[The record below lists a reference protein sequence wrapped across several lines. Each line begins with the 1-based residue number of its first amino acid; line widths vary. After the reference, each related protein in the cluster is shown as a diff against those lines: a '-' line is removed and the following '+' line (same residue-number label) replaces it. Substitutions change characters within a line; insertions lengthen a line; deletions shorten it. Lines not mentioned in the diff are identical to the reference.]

1 MARFLQPPAA
11 KPVTDS
17 QKQIDKR
24 YKGLRLQ
31 VFLGVY
37 LGYAAYY
44 LVRKNFTLA
53 MPFIKENYGFSE
65 SQLGLALAF
74 NGIGYGISKFLMG
87 GVSDRSDARKFLPLG
102 LILAS
107 VATIIAGTA
116 LGTANIFM
124 MALLQFLI
132 GWFGGMGWPPCGRV
146 MTHWFSRGE
155 RGTKMS
161 IWNTAHNVGGGMV
174 GTIAAFG
181 TTMGISLGLG
191 SLAWRFGSF
200 YLPAAIAILVALI
213 AYLLIRDTPQ
223 SCGLPAIEQHR
234 NDYAPDYS
242 EHQETVLSTK
252 DIFFKYVL
260 RNKWLWYIAMA
271 NAFVY
276 CVRYGVLD
284 WAPTYLKDVKG
295 YDFKASGVAYSFYE
309 WAAIPGTLFCGWL
322 SDKVFKGRRSM
333 TTIIFMAMVALA
345 VFIYWRN
352 PAGNP
357 LIDNIALIAIGFFI
371 YGPVMLIG
379 VQALDLSPKNAA
391 GASAGLTGFF
401 GYFFGTS
408 LLANFVIGKVIQ
420 SYGWDV
426 SFIVLIGCCLMSI
439 VLMLLTHKGERAMVQ
454 K

>member
-1 MARFLQPPAA
+1 MKNLLAPPPF
-11 KPVTDS
+11 KP
-17 QKQIDKR
+17 QIEASKVDKR
-24 YKGLRLQ
+24 YSRMRWQ

-53 MPFIKENYGFSE
+53 MPFIKETYNFTE
-65 SQLGLALAF
+65 SQLGTVLAL

-87 GVSDRSDARKFLPLG
+87 GISDRSDARKFLPLG

-107 VATIIAGTA
+107 IATIVAGTVP
-116 LGTANIFM
+116 GTSKLFM
-124 MALLQFLI
+124 MGMLQFLI

-146 MTHWFSRGE
+146 MTHWFSIGE

-161 IWNTAHNVGGGMV
+161 IWNTAHNVGGGLV
-174 GTIAAFG
+174 GTLAGFG
-181 TTMGISLGLG
+181 TSLGISLGLG
-191 SLAWRFGSF
+191 AMAWRFGAF
-200 YLPAAIAILVALI
+200 YLPAAIAILTAII

-223 SCGLPAIEQHR
+223 SCGLPSIEEHR
-234 NDYAPDYS
+234 NDYAPNYS
-242 EHQETVLSTK
+242 KEQEEVISTK
-252 DIFFKYVL
+252 EIFFKHVL
-260 RNKWLWYIAMA
+260 KNRWLWYIAFA

-295 YDFKASGVAYSFYE
+295 YDIKASGLAYALYE
-309 WAAIPGTLFCGWL
+309 WAAIPGTLLCGWV
-322 SDKVFKGRRSM
+322 SDKLFKGRRAI
-333 TTIIFMAMVALA
+333 TTSIFMALVALA
-345 VFIYWRN
+345 VFIYWKN

-357 LIDNIALIAIGFFI
+357 LVDNIALIAIGFFI

-379 VQALDLSPKNAA
+379 VQALDLAPKNAA
-391 GASAGLTGFF
+391 GTAAGLTGFF

-408 LLANFVIGKVIQ
+408 LFANVMIGYIVKNV
-420 SYGWDV
+420 GWNT
-426 SFIVLIGCCLMSI
+426 SFIVLLASCLLAI
-439 VLMLLTHKGERAMVQ
+439 LLTLMTLPAEK